1 MSDSVPTPVRKWR
14 NRVLREW
21 AAAKNL
27 EFRRR
32 MVGQTL
38 SVVTLE
44 QEGIALSHN
53 YLKVE
58 LATSRQPNLIVGVD
72 ISGLTAHGLH
82 ENRGR
87 STRATSRIRDAS

>member
-1 MSDSVPTPVRKWR
+1 
-14 NRVLREW
+14 VLREL

-27 EFRRR
+27 DFRRR

-44 QEGIALSHN
+44 LEGLGLSDN

-58 LATSRQPNLIVGVD
+58 LATPRPANLIVDVEIG
-72 ISGLTAHGLH
+72 GLSPRGLH

-87 STRATSRIRDAS
+87 STHSPFLIARRPSH